1 MLDYD
6 APYDSY
12 TERSQIEEEAAEAA
26 RQEWADEKNYGIPR
40 RRILQPRTINHPPTD
55 HPQEK

>member
-6 APYDSY
+6 APHDSY

-26 RQEWADEKNYGIPR
+26 RQEWADEKNWGLPKR
-40 RRILQPRTINHPPTD
+40 SSFKPAND
-55 HPQEK
+55 EKKQD